1 MTIEEILKA
10 AGVEDADIIAK
21 VKEAMPKSFLPLE
34 EHNKRV
40 AKAKQ
45 EAEEARAA
53 LDEAKQAA
61 EDAAKAAEA
70 KANEDGAKAGAKL
83 EELQKQLEKLKGD
96 YSASQAELKT
106 GKASKALEEA
116 LKAAGANP
124 AAVQLL
130 TASGVGSVEF
140 GEDGKPSNAADV
152 AETLKQSNAGLF
164 GATVNTGKV
173 PPAGNTPEDGDAF
186 LQGFGDTK

>member
-10 AGVEDADIIAK
+10 AGVEDADTIAK
-21 VKEAMPKSFLPLE
+21 VKDAMPKSFIPLE
-34 EHNKRV
+34 DHNKRV

-53 LDEAKQAA
+53 LDEAKKAA
-61 EDAAKAAEA
+61 EDAAKAAAA
-70 KANEDGAKAGAKL
+70 KADEDGAKAGAEL
-83 EELQKQLEKLKGD
+83 EELKKQLEKLQGD
-96 YSASQAELKT
+96 YSASQAELKS
-106 GKASKALEEA
+106 GKASKALEYA

-140 GEDGKPSNAADV
+140 SDDGKPSNATEV
-152 AETLKQSNAGLF
+152 AESLKQANAGLF
-164 GATVNTGKV
+164 GANVDTGKE
-173 PPAGNTPEDGDAF
+173 PPAGDPPANSDAF
-186 LQGFGDTK
+186 LQGFGATK

>member
-1 MTIEEILKA
+1 MNIEEILKA
-10 AGVEDADIIAK
+10 AGIEDADAIAK
-21 VKEAMPKSFLPLE
+21 VKDAMPKSFIPLE
-34 EHNKRV
+34 DHNKRV

-53 LDEAKQAA
+53 LDEAKKAA
-61 EDAAKAAEA
+61 EDAAKAAAA
-70 KANEDGAKAGAKL
+70 KADEDGAKAGAKL
-83 EELQKQLEKLKGD
+83 EELEKQLEKLRGD

-140 GEDGKPSNAADV
+140 GDDGKPSNAADV
-152 AETLKQSNAGLF
+152 AETLKQANAGLF
-164 GATVNTGKV
+164 GVTVNTGKE
-173 PPAGNTPEDGDAF
+173 PPAGDPPANSDAF